1 MAGAGEI
8 VDIGKSFI
16 PSFSG
21 VGGGVNFF
29 AWMIIIFLVAGG
41 LTTGIILYIVNRK
54 YNKKII
60 IFEKIGGSFVPI
72 RKDRGMEVK
81 FSTAGDSI
89 TYLRKHK
96 KYIPNPSIQTGNR
109 EYWYFIRE
117 DDEWI
122 NFGLTDLDQA
132 SRDVGARFLDK
143 EMRYARTSIQKGL
156 KDRYEQQSAWQ
167 KYGIYI
173 LSFGYV
179 ALIGVMIWL
188 LFDKWVD
195 LDQTTNGAVQ
205 TAGIVLENVDRI
217 LANMDNI
224 CTGGSGLVRS

>member
-1 MAGAGEI
+1 MGQHEVI
-8 VDIGKSFI
+8 DIARGFI
-16 PSFSG
+16 PSFG
-21 VGGGVNFF
+21 GGFGGVNFF
-29 AWMIIIFLVAGG
+29 AWLVIVFIIIGAMTVA
-41 LTTGIILYIVNRK
+41 IVLYIINKK

-60 IFEKIGGSFVPI
+60 IFEKVGGRFVPT

-96 KYIPNPSIQTGNR
+96 KYIPNPTLQTGNR

-122 NFGLTDLDQA
+122 NFEPADLDEE
-132 SRDVGARFLDK
+132 SKKVGARFLDK
-143 EMRYARTSIQKGL
+143 EMRFARTAIQKGL
-156 KDRYEQQSAWQ
+156 KDRYESQSAWQ

-173 LSFGYV
+173 MSFGYV
-179 ALIGVMIWL
+179 ALIGVMVWL

-195 LDQTTNGAVQ
+195 LANATVNAVD
-205 TAGIVLENVDRI
+205 TAAIVLENVDRI

-224 CTGGSGLVRS
+224 CSGGSGIVRA

>member
-1 MAGAGEI
+1 MVETAEI
-8 VDIGKSFI
+8 LNVGKGFI
-16 PSFSG
+16 PSFSFF
-21 VGGGVNFF
+21 GGSINFI
-29 AWMIIIFLVAGG
+29 AWMIIVIIIIG
-41 LTTGIILYIVNRK
+41 LFTVFIILFLLNRK

-60 IFEKIGGSFVPI
+60 IFEKIGKSFVPS
-72 RKDRGMEVK
+72 RKDKAMEVK

-96 KYIPNPSIQTGNR
+96 KYLPTPSIQTGNR

-117 DDEWI
+117 DGEWI
-122 NFGLTDLDQA
+122 NFGLEDLDEA
-132 SRDVGARFLDK
+132 SREVGARFLDK

-179 ALIGVMIWL
+179 ALIGVMVWL

-195 LDQTTNGAVQ
+195 LAQTTKGAVD

-217 LANMDNI
+217 LSNMDNI
-224 CTGGSGLVRS
+224 CSGGSGFKSA